1 MSNILT
7 TNRVFRFTILTLL
20 LVIAIPTALIV
31 TAQDNSSEDQA
42 VQASDNMSKTI
53 LQINYTFAGSRADH
67 TALVTPMA
75 EPIAA
80 VPGLIW
86 KVWLLNEADQEAG
99 GIYLFES
106 REAAE
111 AFVNSPAVADFAAHP
126 SISDISAKMFEAVE
140 SLSQI
145 TRGPLEIAEPVS

>member
-1 MSNILT
+1 MSNILAV
-7 TNRVFRFTILTLL
+7 NRILKLTIFTLL
-20 LVIAIPTALIV
+20 VMTVGLTAMIGA
-31 TAQDNSSEDQA
+31 AQESSSEDQA
-42 VQASDNMSKTI
+42 NIGSESMSKTI

-80 VPGLIW
+80 VSGLIW
-86 KVWLLNEADQEAG
+86 KVWLMNEADQEAG

-106 REAAE
+106 LEAAE

-126 SISDISAKMFEAVE
+126 SISDINAKMFEAVE
-140 SLSQI
+140 SLSLI
-145 TRGPLEIAEPVS
+145 TRGPLTLAEPAS